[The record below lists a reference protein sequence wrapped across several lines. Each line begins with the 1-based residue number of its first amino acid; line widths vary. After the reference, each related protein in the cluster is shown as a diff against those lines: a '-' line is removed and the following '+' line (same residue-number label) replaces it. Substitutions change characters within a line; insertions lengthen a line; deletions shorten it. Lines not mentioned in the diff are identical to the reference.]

1 MSTARKF
8 GWVSDETK
16 KKCIDAIIFRIN
28 ESVDDEIGMI
38 TAEDVLDLVT
48 ENIADDIY
56 DRAIEDVKKLL
67 NERHIDTNI
76 EIDLMKSKQ

>member
-8 GWVSDETK
+8 GWISDETK
-16 KKCIDAIIFRIN
+16 EKCIDAIIFRIN

-48 ENIADDIY
+48 ESIADDIY
-56 DRAIEDVKKLL
+56 DRAVEDVKKLMD
-67 NERHIDTNI
+67 ERHIDSNI
-76 EIDLMKSKQ
+76 EIDLLKSKK